1 LGEKPDW
8 YKSRAY
14 RARVVREPRAVLAEF
29 GTIVPEDV
37 AVHVHDS
44 TAERRYIVIPMR
56 PAGAEALTEP
66 ELAAC
71 VTRDCLIGVALP
83 RVGM

>member
-1 LGEKPDW
+1 M
-8 YKSRAY
+8 
-14 RARVVREPRAVLAEF
+14 AVQ
-29 GTIVPEDV
+29 
-37 AVHVHDS
+37 VHDS

-56 PAGAEALTEP
+56 PEGTEAMNET

-83 RVGM
+83 RLAM